1 MLNASEAI
9 IEIVRHEMTMQGIK
23 PYELGRRVGCS
34 GRIITYWL
42 NGERGGKNC
51 ITVGLADRILKE
63 LGASYTLGKEVEK

>member
-51 ITVGLADRILKE
+51 ITKE